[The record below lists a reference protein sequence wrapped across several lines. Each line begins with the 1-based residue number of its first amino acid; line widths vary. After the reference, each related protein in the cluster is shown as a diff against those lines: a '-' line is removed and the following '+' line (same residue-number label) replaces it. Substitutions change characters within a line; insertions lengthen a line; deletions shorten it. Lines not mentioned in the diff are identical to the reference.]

1 MSNFSFIDK
10 KNIKNSSFILDE
22 KESHHIVSVL
32 RLKENSNLT
41 LTDGQGKVYHA
52 VIIELNKKSVKGKIL
67 SEEKISNEQKYL
79 IHLALPLIKNNRFK
93 IALEK
98 SVELGVNEITPIKF
112 DKSVKSKINYDK
124 IHSTIHS
131 ACKQSTR
138 PYFPKLNKLKT
149 FGEWYDSN
157 AVNIACLID
166 SEKTILDQ
174 LDLIKSCLKNNH
186 KINLIVGPEGD
197 FSEIEKKFINEKNF
211 IKVNLGGTILRSETA
226 IVSFISIINELLI
239 NND

>member
-22 KESHHIVSVL
+22 KESHHIISVL

-67 SEEKISNEQKYL
+67 REEKILNEQKYL

-98 SVELGVNEITPIKF
+98 SNYSK
-112 DKSVKSKINYDK
+112 VKNLS
-124 IHSTIHS
+124 
-131 ACKQSTR
+131 
-138 PYFPKLNKLKT
+138 KT
-149 FGEWYDSN
+149 FLKVCKKLCKKNESILETLN
-157 AVNIACLID
+157 NI
-166 SEKTILDQ
+166 EP
-174 LDLIKSCLKNNH
+174 KNN
-186 KINLIVGPEGD
+186 E
-197 FSEIEKKFINEKNF
+197 S
-211 IKVNLGGTILRSETA
+211 
-226 IVSFISIINELLI
+226 
-239 NND
+239 